1 MGQNDAAW
9 EELFSRYHIPDAI
22 ERQGEFIITA
32 SQIKEARE
40 PRLMTKF
47 DHRVNLPEIFARN
60 NLAILPITRGS
71 YVIAPFAAYHSFET
85 LEEEPVRVS
94 VPAYLQSLA
103 PQFLTSEAIALNCAG
118 ACGILRDFLGEE
130 IVSTVSGRMGSGDFD
145 FYIDTASGLRKVPVR
160 HAQIE
165 IDAAY
170 EGMNS
175 LSLLEAKGDLSE
187 DFLIRQL
194 YYPFR
199 TWGNRVAKPV
209 RTVFFVFSNGVF
221 NLYEYRF
228 ENPLHYNSLRL
239 VRQKS
244 YKISTRISRRDVED
258 VLRTSPVEGEPE
270 IPFPQANSMLRLI
283 NLMELLG
290 EAGNMTAEEITTRY
304 AFNRRQ
310 ALYYTDAG
318 RYLGV
323 ISRARG
329 EKDFLFGLSRQGRYI
344 MSLAY
349 RERQLAITAR
359 IVRHRP
365 FHEALRICLSRGAM
379 PDTPELVRIMEG
391 SGLYHVSSES
401 TYARRA
407 STVSSWISWV
417 LNSIDGDLFI

>member
-9 EELFSRYHIPDAI
+9 EELFSRHHILDAI

-32 SQIKEARE
+32 PQIKSVRE

-47 DHRVNLPEIFARN
+47 DHRVNLPEVFARN
-60 NLAILPITRGS
+60 NLSILPITRGS
-71 YVIAPFAAYHSFET
+71 YVIASFAAYHPFEP
-85 LEEEPVRVS
+85 LKEGPVRVS
-94 VPAYLQSLA
+94 VPTYIQSLS

-130 IVSTVSGRMGSGDFD
+130 IVPTVSGRMGSDEFD
-145 FYIDTASGLRKVPVR
+145 FYIDTASGPREVPVR

-170 EGMNS
+170 EGTHS
-175 LSLLEAKGDLSE
+175 LFLFEAKNDLSE

-199 TWGNRVAKPV
+199 TWSARVAKPV

-221 NLYEYRF
+221 HLYEYHF
-228 ENPLHYNSLRL
+228 EDPHYYNSLRL

-244 YKISTRISRRDVED
+244 YQIATRISRRDVED
-258 VLRTSPVEGEPE
+258 VLRTSPVDREPE

-283 NLMELLG
+283 NLMELM
-290 EAGNMTAEEITTRY
+290 EQEGNMTAEEITQRY
-304 AFNRRQ
+304 AFDRRQ
-310 ALYYTDAG
+310 ARYYTDAG

-323 ISRARG
+323 ISRARREG
-329 EKDFLFGLSRQGRYI
+329 DALFGLSRQGRYI

-349 RERQLAITAR
+349 RERQLAITAQ

-365 FHEALRICLSRGAM
+365 FHEALRICLDREEM
-379 PDTPELVRIMEG
+379 PDTTELVRIMER
-391 SGLYHVSSES
+391 SGLYRVASES
-401 TYARRA
+401 TYVRRA

-417 LNSIDGDLFI
+417 LHSIDGDLFI